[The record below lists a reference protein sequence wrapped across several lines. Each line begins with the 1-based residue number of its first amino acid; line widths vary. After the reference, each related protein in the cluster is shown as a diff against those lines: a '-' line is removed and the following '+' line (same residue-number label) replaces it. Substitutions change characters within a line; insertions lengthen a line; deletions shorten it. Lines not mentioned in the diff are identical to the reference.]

1 MQTVKLRSHVGE
13 DGVLRLNVPI
23 GLNNTDLEVI
33 VVVQPVTRLKRSH
46 QDSKKAFQQLRQKLA
61 GRVYTDS
68 VQLLRE
74 DRER

>member
-1 MQTVKLRSHVGE
+1 MQTVKLPSHVGE

-33 VVVQPVTRLKRSH
+33 VVVQPVTTPKRSH
-46 QDSKKAFQQLRQKLA
+46 QESRKVFQQLRKQLA
-61 GRVYTDS
+61 GRVHTDS
-68 VQLLRE
+68 VQPLRE

>member
-33 VVVQPVTRLKRSH
+33 VVVQPVTRLKRGH

>member
-13 DGVLRLNVPI
+13 DGILRLNVPI

-33 VVVQPVTRLKRSH
+33 VVVQPVTMPKRSH
-46 QDSKKAFQQLRQKLA
+46 QESRKVLQQLRQQLA
-61 GRVYTDS
+61 GRVHTDS

>member
-13 DGVLRLNVPI
+13 DGVLRLNIPI

-33 VVVQPVTRLKRSH
+33 VVVQPVTMPKRSH
-46 QDSKKAFQQLRQKLA
+46 QESRKVFQQLRQQLA
-61 GRVYTDS
+61 VRAHTDS

>member
-13 DGVLRLNVPI
+13 DGVLRLNIPI

-33 VVVQPVTRLKRSH
+33 VVVQPVTMPKRSH
-46 QDSKKAFQQLRQKLA
+46 QESRKVFQQLRQQLA
-61 GRVYTDS
+61 GRAHTNS